1 MKHRRKLLL
10 HERVEV
16 RQFEEGLRGSWH
28 PAVVVDVSHL
38 CRSVEYDKL
47 LCEGSEAKLI
57 ESITVTK
64 AVEGEYHRGHTP
76 VHYRGNIRPQ
86 PLLSRPK
93 YCKTRFKFGTCVDAF
108 YRGAW
113 WEGVIFDCNDD
124 SMVRSVYFPDE
135 GDELKFRVTSLR
147 ISQDWD
153 EFLDSWKERCSWVL
167 VDLSNQQGVDAQFIK
182 MVWQR
187 LQLNCGFGKMISEW
201 TCGSH
206 NLWNVYFMEVI
217 TQIALE
223 LSQLD
228 PRNPECT
235 VRKQGRKPKNTH
247 LTDSHYC
254 LNSDAQGKNPN
265 NLNVDESSLNEKERA
280 FPAEAKQKNHSL
292 KMKSKLK
299 KSKHPVGDR
308 ANELSSQAENSC
320 WEKQLK
326 AGASLNQNKCQK
338 EQLRNLVINGH
349 SSKNKDGNCVSLP
362 PQTKKS
368 LAFEYEQELERV
380 RSLIVCDGV
389 DDHSLICCQTREKEN
404 VNDVPVLQRNESLQ
418 DDCEVTT
425 KNFVGKTKIKS
436 SHLIPSKRRMK
447 LRQPEQRKCNSAP
460 GFSISSH
467 RQRIYINKQDNLLMG
482 QRVSRKFQQASAK
495 IKSLHEAE
503 GKENGFSQTKGHLKD
518 IHSQKALPFTNS
530 GNTVG
535 FKDIVSCPRKQK
547 RKRKR
552 KRGYLGCYQND
563 TICMVCHFGG
573 ELILCDHCPSSYHL
587 TCIDLKD
594 VPEGKWFCPGCQ
606 CGLCCVRD
614 ACSDKRLFTEVCRQ
628 CTRQYHVD
636 CLIKAGFLFPRN
648 YPGETFCSQKCF
660 ELCAHL
666 HQQLGISNSTSINGL
681 SWKMIRS
688 RKNYCSFRDKK
699 WTDASSLLSRAC
711 DLLQACFQPVIEPH
725 CKRDLVV
732 DVMFN
737 SVSKFKRLD
746 FRGFYVL
753 VLQNGDKLVS
763 VATVRIHGQQVAEM
777 PLVGTHSKYRRLGMC
792 RLLLHELEKMLTQMG
807 IQRLVVPAI
816 SESKEIWKT
825 SFGFSEM
832 SLPERLELLG
842 YPFLVFQGTTLF
854 HKVLSKSVTTKDT
867 RDLAR
872 ELEEPM
878 KNNPEVSTDCQVRLG
893 CERRFY
899 GLQYKRKSKP
909 EITGKENTNMYL
921 NGN

>member
-28 PAVVVDVSHL
+28 PAVVVDASHL

-47 LCEGSEAKLI
+47 LCEGSKAKLI

-86 PLLSRPK
+86 PLLSKPK

-167 VDLSNQQGVDAQFIK
+167 VDLSNQQGVDAEFIK

-201 TCGSH
+201 TCGSL

-217 TQIALE
+217 TQIALD
-223 LSQLD
+223 LSQVD
-228 PRNPECT
+228 PGNPECT

-247 LTDSHYC
+247 LTDSSYC

-280 FPAEAKQKNHSL
+280 FPAESKQKNHSL
-292 KMKSKLK
+292 KMKSKFK
-299 KSKHPVGDR
+299 KLKHPVGDR

-338 EQLRNLVINGH
+338 EQLRNLIINGH
-349 SSKNKDGNCVSLP
+349 SSQNKEDGNCVSLP
-362 PQTKKS
+362 PHTKKS
-368 LAFEYEQELERV
+368 LALEYEQELERV

-425 KNFVGKTKIKS
+425 KDFVGKTKIKS

-447 LRQPEQRKCNSAP
+447 LRQPEQIKCNSAP

-495 IKSLHEAE
+495 IKSSHEAE
-503 GKENGFSQTKGHLKD
+503 GKENGFSQTKGYLKD
-518 IHSQKALPFTNS
+518 IHSQMDLPFTNS

-552 KRGYLGCYQND
+552 KRGYLGCYHND

-587 TCIDLKD
+587 TCIDLKTN
-594 VPEGKWFCPGCQ
+594 PHIFH
-606 CGLCCVRD
+606 R
-614 ACSDKRLFTEVCRQ
+614 
-628 CTRQYHVD
+628 
-636 CLIKAGFLFPRN
+636 
-648 YPGETFCSQKCF
+648 
-660 ELCAHL
+660 
-666 HQQLGISNSTSINGL
+666 
-681 SWKMIRS
+681 
-688 RKNYCSFRDKK
+688 
-699 WTDASSLLSRAC
+699 DASSADHLMFLDEKVTMLRHVTVMVIIQHVYSLMITLLW
-711 DLLQACFQPVIEPH
+711 
-725 CKRDLVV
+725 
-732 DVMFN
+732 
-737 SVSKFKRLD
+737 SKFKRLD

-816 SESKEIWKT
+816 SELKEIWK

-909 EITGKENTNMYL
+909 EITGKENTDMYL

>member
-10 HERVEV
+10 HERV
-16 RQFEEGLRGSWH
+16 
-28 PAVVVDVSHL
+28 
-38 CRSVEYDKL
+38 
-47 LCEGSEAKLI
+47 EAKLI

-86 PLLSRPK
+86 PLLSKPK

-167 VDLSNQQGVDAQFIK
+167 VDLSNQQGMDAQFIK

-201 TCGSH
+201 TCGSR
-206 NLWNVYFMEVI
+206 NLWNVYFREVI

-247 LTDSHYC
+247 LTDSSYC

-308 ANELSSQAENSC
+308 ANKLSSQAENSC
-320 WEKQLK
+320 WAKQLK

-349 SSKNKDGNCVSLP
+349 SSENKDGNCVSLP

-447 LRQPEQRKCNSAP
+447 LRQPEQIKCNSAP

-503 GKENGFSQTKGHLKD
+503 GKENGFSQTK
-518 IHSQKALPFTNS
+518 AEE
-530 GNTVG
+530 V
-535 FKDIVSCPRKQK
+535 VSCPRKQK

-614 ACSDKRLFTEVCRQ
+614 ACIDERLFTDVCRQ

-777 PLVGTHSKYRRLGMC
+777 PLVCTHSKYRRLDA
-792 RLLLHELEKMLTQMG
+792 HSEG

-832 SLPERLELLG
+832 SLPERLEL
-842 YPFLVFQGTTLF
+842 
-854 HKVLSKSVTTKDT
+854 
-867 RDLAR
+867 
-872 ELEEPM
+872 
-878 KNNPEVSTDCQVRLG
+878 
-893 CERRFY
+893 
-899 GLQYKRKSKP
+899 
-909 EITGKENTNMYL
+909 
-921 NGN
+921 

>member
-28 PAVVVDVSHL
+28 PAVVVDASHL

-47 LCEGSEAKLI
+47 LCEGSKAKLI

-86 PLLSRPK
+86 PLLSKPK

-167 VDLSNQQGVDAQFIK
+167 VDLSNQQGVDAEFIK

-201 TCGSH
+201 TCGSL

-223 LSQLD
+223 LSQVD
-228 PRNPECT
+228 PGNPECT
-235 VRKQGRKPKNTH
+235 VRKRGRKPKNTH
-247 LTDSHYC
+247 LTDSSYC
-254 LNSDAQGKNPN
+254 LNSNAQGKNPN
-265 NLNVDESSLNEKERA
+265 NLN
-280 FPAEAKQKNHSL
+280 
-292 KMKSKLK
+292 KL
-299 KSKHPVGDR
+299 KHPVGDR

-338 EQLRNLVINGH
+338 EQLRNLIINGH
-349 SSKNKDGNCVSLP
+349 SSQNKEDGNCVSLP
-362 PQTKKS
+362 PHTKKS
-368 LAFEYEQELERV
+368 LALEYEQELERV

-425 KNFVGKTKIKS
+425 KDFVGKTKIKS
-436 SHLIPSKRRMK
+436 SHLIPSKGRMK
-447 LRQPEQRKCNSAP
+447 LRQPEHIKCNSAP

-495 IKSLHEAE
+495 IKSSHEAE
-503 GKENGFSQTKGHLKD
+503 GKKNGFSQTKGYLKD
-518 IHSQKALPFTNS
+518 IHSQTDLPFTNS

-614 ACSDKRLFTEVCRQ
+614 ACSDKRLFTDVCSQ

-660 ELCAHL
+660 EMVLDGL
-666 HQQLGISNSTSINGL
+666 FINSVHFGL
-681 SWKMIRS
+681 SS
-688 RKNYCSFRDKK
+688 RTLSGIEAGN
-699 WTDASSLLSRAC
+699 LLM
-711 DLLQACFQPVIEPH
+711 L
-725 CKRDLVV
+725 
-732 DVMFN
+732 
-737 SVSKFKRLD
+737 SKFKRLD

-816 SESKEIWKT
+816 SELKEIWK
-825 SFGFSEM
+825 SFGFLEM

-909 EITGKENTNMYL
+909 EITGKENTDMYL

>member
-28 PAVVVDVSHL
+28 PAVVVDASHL

-47 LCEGSEAKLI
+47 LCEGSKAKLI

-86 PLLSRPK
+86 PLLSKPK

-167 VDLSNQQGVDAQFIK
+167 VDLSNQQGVDAEFIK

-201 TCGSH
+201 TCGSL

-223 LSQLD
+223 LSQVD
-228 PRNPECT
+228 PGNPECT
-235 VRKQGRKPKNTH
+235 VRKRGRKPKNTH
-247 LTDSHYC
+247 LTDSSYC
-254 LNSDAQGKNPN
+254 LNSDDQGKNPN

-280 FPAEAKQKNHSL
+280 FPAESKQKNHSL
-292 KMKSKLK
+292 KMKSKFK
-299 KSKHPVGDR
+299 KLKHPVGDR

-338 EQLRNLVINGH
+338 EQLSNLIINGH
-349 SSKNKDGNCVSLP
+349 SSQNKEDGNCVSLP
-362 PQTKKS
+362 PHTKKS
-368 LAFEYEQELERV
+368 LALEYEQELERV

-425 KNFVGKTKIKS
+425 KDFVGKTKIKS
-436 SHLIPSKRRMK
+436 SHLIPSKGRMK
-447 LRQPEQRKCNSAP
+447 LRQPEHIKCNSAP

-495 IKSLHEAE
+495 IKSSHEAE
-503 GKENGFSQTKGHLKD
+503 GKK
-518 IHSQKALPFTNS
+518 
-530 GNTVG
+530 
-535 FKDIVSCPRKQK
+535 
-547 RKRKR
+547 
-552 KRGYLGCYQND
+552 
-563 TICMVCHFGG
+563 M
-573 ELILCDHCPSSYHL
+573 
-587 TCIDLKD
+587 D

-614 ACSDKRLFTEVCRQ
+614 ACSDKRLFT
-628 CTRQYHVD
+628 D
-636 CLIKAGFLFPRN
+636 
-648 YPGETFCSQKCF
+648 
-660 ELCAHL
+660 LCAHL

-699 WTDASSLLSRAC
+699 WTDASSLLFRAC

-816 SESKEIWKT
+816 SELKEIWK

-909 EITGKENTNMYL
+909 EITGKENTDMYL